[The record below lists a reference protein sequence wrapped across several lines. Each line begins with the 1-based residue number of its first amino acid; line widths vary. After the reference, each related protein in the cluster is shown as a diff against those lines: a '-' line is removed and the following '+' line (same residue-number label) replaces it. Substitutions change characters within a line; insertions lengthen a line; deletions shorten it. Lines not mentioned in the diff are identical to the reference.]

1 MQIILDAG
9 HGAGKKHNRGGIYYN
24 EGDNNFYYSLVL
36 KEELEKYKNVKVELT
51 RSKITDNP
59 SLSQRA
65 NMGKGHDLFLSL
77 HSNAGAPN
85 AGAPNV
91 RGSEVWDSVERPNKA
106 LAQAIVNNTSNL
118 FKHNNRGVRYKVGQ
132 PGYNWYGVLR
142 FNQAR
147 SAMILEIGFHTNKKD
162 CLYFRNHHWKIAQ
175 EHIKAIANHYN
186 LKSKDNKI
194 ASKPNTI
201 MNKNAPSI
209 WAKEAWDLT
218 KVKGYLDGT
227 RPKEGLTREELASVI
242 VRVLEG

>member
-85 AGAPNV
+85 V
-91 RGSEVWDSVERPNKA
+91 RGSEVWDSVEMPNKA
-106 LAQAIVNNTSNL
+106 LAQAIVDNTSNL

-132 PGYNWYGVLR
+132 PGYNWYRVLR

-186 LKSKDNKI
+186 LKMKKTSEQATIDI
-194 ASKPNTI
+194 NT
-201 MNKNAPSI
+201 PSA
-209 WAKEAWDLT
+209 WAKNDWELI
-218 KVKGYLDGT
+218 KSVNLLDGK
-227 RPKEGLTREELASVI
+227 RPRGNLTREELATVVCRI
-242 VRVLEG
+242 LEG